1 MKLLRRIASEQ
12 RGSMAVT
19 LGLLFP
25 AFLLVGI
32 LAVDVGNWYVHK
44 RELQVQADAGALAAA
59 ASFTYPCSDSAIAT
73 VAHSY
78 AGKDHNVF
86 PNVPATGA
94 TSTFLLNQPNFA
106 DQDQPNETELTGSP
120 CDDSVIDVKM
130 TEQHVPWF
138 FGTNLI
144 GTPWTKYI
152 NARARV
158 NLYRLDALGGT
169 LPVAVPAPDARR
181 IRVTFISEVT
191 GETLGYK
198 DLCRRIDGEG
208 GLQIWDNAAT
218 NPAGWKASSGAC
230 DGSTAATPLPLTFD
244 DPKYGRVKVRVQ
256 VSGSAATIDCGQQL
270 VTCYD
275 AGFVHGWSDQPAVTD
290 AANSAPQPRSV
301 VLLPGTC
308 GDAYFSAQ
316 TSACTVGL
324 SAKVDFQPREYDASG
339 NPKTSSGKP
348 VIGVKAVVSSSSGS
362 ATYDLAWNS
371 SAKAWQTSSI
381 NVPAGAGPLDVKLAW
396 EQTDNSV
403 SGYGT
408 CDKTSK
414 NPCKDTFA
422 DVLQRTFSASESASG
437 PIKLLQLGDLSSTS
451 GVNDVQRCSS
461 AHPSCTTSFVVR
473 IGIGGTLALSKPD
486 DAPTVLRVG
495 ASGGSQNQTI
505 DCDPNLSNLEDEIAL
520 GCSPE
525 YRRNTGQVCT
535 GNEPGGT
542 PPLYCVAVE
551 PGKKTNA
558 VSAGMNRRIL
568 GSAKPSVCTN
578 PNHWPN
584 FDSGDPR
591 IVPVMVVPY
600 GSFQDSGAGTGSE
613 VPVQDFAYFYVTGWT
628 GQGNGFDN
636 PCQGNGDDP
645 VPGNDSA
652 YIVGHFIKHVETLNG
667 KGGDA
672 TCDLTDVNSLSGCAA
687 VMTR

>member
-1 MKLLRRIASEQ
+1 
-12 RGSMAVT
+12 MAVT

-25 AFLLVGI
+25 ALLLVGV

-59 ASFTYPCSDSAIAT
+59 ASFKYPCSDSDITAA
-73 VAHSY
+73 AHSY

-86 PNVPATGA
+86 SNVPAQGA
-94 TSTFLLNQPNFA
+94 TSTFLLNEPNFA
-106 DQDQPNETELTGSP
+106 GQDQPNETELTGSP

-130 TEQHVPWF
+130 TERDVPWF
-138 FGTNLI
+138 FGASL
-144 GTPWTKYI
+144 TKYI

-169 LPVAVPAPDARR
+169 LPVAVPAPDAKR

-198 DLCRRIDGEG
+198 DLCKRVDGES

-218 NPAGWKASSGAC
+218 NPAGWKTSSGTC

-256 VSGSAATIDCGQQL
+256 VSGSAATINCDQQL

-275 AGFVHGWSDQPAVTD
+275 AGFVHGWSDQPAVTY

-308 GDAYFSAQ
+308 GDAYFSAK
-316 TSACTVGL
+316 TSDCTVGL

-339 NPKTSSGKP
+339 NPKNVT
-348 VIGVKAVVSSSSGS
+348 VKAVVTGSSTPYNLS
-362 ATYDLAWNS
+362 WN
-371 SAKAWQTSSI
+371 AAARAWQASSI
-381 NVPAGAGPLDVKLAW
+381 SVPAGAGPLDVKLTW
-396 EQTDNSV
+396 EQTDNTTT
-403 SGYGT
+403 GMGT
-408 CDKTSK
+408 CTTKNN
-414 NPCKDTFA
+414 NPCKGTFS
-422 DVLQRTFSASESASG
+422 DVVQRTFSASEAASG
-437 PIKLLQLGDLSSTS
+437 PIKLLQMGDLASTS

-461 AHPSCTTSFVVR
+461 AHPSCTTNFVVTV
-473 IGIGGTLALSKPD
+473 GISGTLALSKPND
-486 DAPTVLRVG
+486 NPTVLRVG

-525 YRRNTGQVCT
+525 YRRNTGQACT
-535 GNEPGGT
+535 GNEPSGT
-542 PPLYCVAVE
+542 PPLYCVAIT

-568 GSAKPSVCTN
+568 GNAKATICTN
-578 PNHWPN
+578 ANHWPN
-584 FDSGDPR
+584 FEPSDPR
-591 IVPVMVVPY
+591 IVPVIVVPY
-600 GSFQDSGAGTGSE
+600 GSFKDNGAGTGSE

-667 KGGDA
+667 KGGDSP
-672 TCDLTDVNSLSGCAA
+672 CDLGDDNSISGCAA